1 MSLRLPKEKGGS
13 DNYDNLMWIT
23 KKEKE
28 LIIKAEIT
36 EQDLVGM
43 ELDNK
48 AIKRLNSLR
57 LLVENL
63 PIQKM

>member
-1 MSLRLPKEKGGS
+1 
-13 DNYDNLMWIT
+13 MWIT

>member
-1 MSLRLPKEKGGS
+1 
-13 DNYDNLMWIT
+13 MWIT

-28 LIIKAEIT
+28 LITKTEIT

-43 ELDNK
+43 ELDSK

-57 LLVENL
+57 LLVGNL